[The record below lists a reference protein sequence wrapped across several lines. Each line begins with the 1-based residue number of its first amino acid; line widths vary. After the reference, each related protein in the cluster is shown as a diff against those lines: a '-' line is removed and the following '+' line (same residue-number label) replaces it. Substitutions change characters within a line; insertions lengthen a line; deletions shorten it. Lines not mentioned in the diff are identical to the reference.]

1 MVFFRRRGKP
11 NQKKLVTKSIDLLIS
26 HVVEQTDISSNSSSA
41 VTYPILQSHNN
52 TGTPSGGYIYSSGST
67 ITGIIA
73 YGFDGLNLIPDDA
86 QNIRGEFL
94 ARVKMEDPSKSES
107 KFQAALYLYKSNGAR
122 RMSGIVGWGSTESL
136 VMGSS
141 CVISDNLPSY
151 MTEIEAARALALCVD
166 VGYYGGM
173 LQGATLTITYDIYE

>member
-26 HVVEQTDISSNSSSA
+26 HVVEQIDISSNSSSA

-67 ITGIIA
+67 ITGTIA

-141 CVISDNLPSY
+141 VISGNLPSY
-151 MTEIEAARALALCVD
+151 MTEIEAARTLVLCVD